1 MELPVECNIIIN
13 MLSPFNTITRRPF
26 SIIESSFVTP
36 NQAGGSIKKA
46 DPKMQS
52 KDLPRVLNFYAD
64 YSGCGHWRM
73 IWPESILRCN
83 QSLNISGGTVMIG
96 DPNFFRDVK
105 AIRIQR
111 QATESQKKFMSF
123 IKDIQESQS
132 DKMNIIY
139 EIDDIIFIEDIPEYN
154 KFRSAFDHPT
164 VRQTSMEIM
173 LMADEM
179 TVTNQFMKEYFESKT
194 NHKQISV
201 IPNFVPKFWM
211 DRFYNKTEIYKN
223 YEDNKKKPRILYC
236 GSGAHFDVDSRVKH
250 KDDFYHVHET
260 IRKTVNDF
268 QWVFFGGYPL
278 LLRDLVQSGKI
289 EFHGWQGLMDYPYK
303 IHEIK
308 PQLMYAP
315 LSENNFNRA
324 KSDLKFIEGCCMGI
338 PTICQDLVTYKNA
351 FHKFKTGDDLVDQIK
366 SLVKDGKKYKAESKR
381 ARRFGETRWLENN
394 ISFYEELY
402 KYPYGDPRRTN
413 INKLNNIVVK

>member
-1 MELPVECNIIIN
+1 MFSPFSTLIRKPFSTVEPAIYTPAQLPVKKK
-13 MLSPFNTITRRPF
+13 
-26 SIIESSFVTP
+26 TP
-36 NQAGGSIKKA
+36 VKS
-46 DPKMQS
+46 QS
-52 KDLPRVLNFYAD
+52 KDLSRVLNFYAD

-83 QSLNISGGTVMIG
+83 QALNISGGTVMIA
-96 DPNFFRDVK
+96 DPNFYADVK

-123 IKDIQESQS
+123 MKEIQSKQS
-132 DKMNIIY
+132 EAMNLIY

-154 KFRSAFDHPT
+154 RFRSAFDDPAI
-164 VRQTSMEIM
+164 RKTSMEIM

-179 TVTNQFMKEYFESKT
+179 TVTNQFMKEYFMDKT
-194 NHKQISV
+194 GHKQVTV

-211 DRFYNKTEIYKN
+211 DRFYNKTEISN
-223 YEDNKKKPRILYC
+223 NFEENKKKPRILYC

-250 KDDFYHVHET
+250 RDDFHHVHDV
-260 IRKTVNDF
+260 IRKTVKDF

-278 LLRDLVQSGKI
+278 LLRDLVKEGKI
-289 EFHGWQGLMDYPYK
+289 EYHGWKSLMEYPYK
-303 IHEIK
+303 MYELK
-308 PQLMYAP
+308 PQLIYAP
-315 LSENNFNRA
+315 LIDNNFNKA

-338 PTICQDLVTYKNA
+338 PTICQDMVTYQNA
-351 FHKFKTGDDLVDQIK
+351 FHKFKTGPELIDQIK
-366 SLVKDGKKYKAESKR
+366 SLVKDRKKYIAESKR

-394 ISFYEELY
+394 INFYEELY
-402 KYPYGDPRRTN
+402 KYPYGDPRREN

>member
-1 MELPVECNIIIN
+1 
-13 MLSPFNTITRRPF
+13 MLSPFNVVSRKPF
-26 SIIESSFVTP
+26 SGIEPASVLGNINTKLYKP
-36 NQAGGSIKKA
+36 AAQ
-46 DPKMQS
+46 PKQN
-52 KDLPRVLNFYAD
+52 DLNRVLNFYAD

-73 IWPESILRCN
+73 IWPEGLLRVN
-83 QSLNISGGTVMIG
+83 QSFNISGGTVMIA
-96 DPNFFRDVK
+96 DPNFYADVK

-111 QATESQKKFMSF
+111 QATESQKQFMSF
-123 IKDIQESQS
+123 VKKIKEQQT

-154 KFRSAFDHPT
+154 KFRTAFDNPK

-179 TVTNQFMKEYFESKT
+179 TVTNQYMKDYFKDKT
-194 NHKQISV
+194 GHEQVTV

-211 DRFYNKTEIYKN
+211 DRFYEKTIVSKN
-223 YEDNKKKPRILYC
+223 YEDNIKKPRILYC

-250 KDDFYHVHET
+250 RDDFEHVNDV

-268 QWVFFGGYPL
+268 QWVFFGGYPAP
-278 LLRDLVQSGKI
+278 LRDLIQSGKI
-289 EFHGWQGLMDYPYK
+289 EFHSWETLMSYPYK
-303 IHEIK
+303 IQALK
-308 PQLMYAP
+308 PQLIYAP
-315 LSENNFNRA
+315 LADNNFNKA

-338 PTICQDLVTYKNA
+338 PTICQDIVTYSNA
-351 FHKFKTGDDLVDQIK
+351 FYKFKTGPELIDQIK
-366 SLVKDGKKYKAESKR
+366 YLTKDRKKYIAESKK
-381 ARRFGETRWLENN
+381 ARRYGETRWLEDN

-402 KYPYGDPRRTN
+402 KYPYGHPSRTN

>member
-1 MELPVECNIIIN
+1 

-26 SIIESSFVTP
+26 STVEAVINTP
-36 NQAGGSIKKA
+36 NQISSAKKKVA
-46 DPKMQS
+46 TKMQS
-52 KDLPRVLNFYAD
+52 KDLARVLNFYAD

-96 DPNFFRDVK
+96 DPNFFSDVK

-123 IKDIQESQS
+123 IKDIQEKQS
-132 DKMNIIY
+132 EKMNIIY

-154 KFRSAFDHPT
+154 RFRSAFDDPAI
-164 VRQTSMEIM
+164 RKTSMEIM

-179 TVTNQFMKEYFESKT
+179 TVTNQFMKDYFADKT
-194 NHKQISV
+194 GHKQISV

-211 DRFYNKTEIYKN
+211 DRFYNKTEISNN

-250 KDDFYHVHET
+250 VDDFHHVHDV
-260 IRKTVNDF
+260 IRKTVDDF
-268 QWVFFGGYPL
+268 QWVFFGGFPL
-278 LLRDLVQSGKI
+278 LLKDLVQTGKI
-289 EFHGWQGLMDYPYK
+289 EYHGWQGLMNYPYK
-303 IHEIK
+303 IHELK

-315 LSENNFNRA
+315 LIDNNFNRA
-324 KSDLKFIEGCCMGI
+324 KSDLKFIEGCCMGL
-338 PTICQDLVTYKNA
+338 PTICQDMVTYKNA
-351 FHKFKTGDDLVDQIK
+351 FHKFNTGSELIDQVKYLIK
-366 SLVKDGKKYKAESKR
+366 DKKKCIAESKK

-394 ISFYEELY
+394 IGFYEELY
-402 KYPYGDPRRTN
+402 KYSYGDPRREK
-413 INKLNNIVVK
+413 INKLNNVVVK